1 LDYEHEA
8 KNQLYFKE
16 ELAKRNCKVVVPN
29 VYNQYTTQRVLTSQ
43 WIEGVKLADSSQ
55 ERIRELIPVGVE
67 LFLTQLLD
75 IGSFHAGK
83 WR

>member
-1 LDYEHEA
+1 
-8 KNQLYFKE
+8 
-16 ELAKRNCKVVVPN
+16 
-29 VYNQYTTQRVLTSQ
+29 
-43 WIEGVKLADSSQ
+43 VKLADSSQ